1 MPFYCGYEIVS
12 ILSFPYNARV
22 DTKLFQSLVFHI
34 ALEWIR
40 NFFNLRRICT
50 DIDFRQLTE
59 IYAISATG
67 WNVGAVVS
75 DFRNLYTTLSDEIPY
90 YIELHMFHSNGVIH
104 ISSEW

>member
-22 DTKLFQSLVFHI
+22 DTKLFQSLLFHI
-34 ALEWIR
+34 TLERIR
-40 NFFNLRRICT
+40 NFFNMRRICT
-50 DIDFRQLTE
+50 DIDFRQLAE

-75 DFRNLYTTLSDEIPY
+75 DFRNLYTTLSDEIQLLFKKSHLSNVLQK
-90 YIELHMFHSNGVIH
+90 YIYS
-104 ISSEW
+104 